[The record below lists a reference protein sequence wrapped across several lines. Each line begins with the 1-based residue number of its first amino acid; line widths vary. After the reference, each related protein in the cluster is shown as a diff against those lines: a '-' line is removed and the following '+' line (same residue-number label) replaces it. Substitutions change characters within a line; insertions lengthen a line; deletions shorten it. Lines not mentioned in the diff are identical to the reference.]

1 MSYISETYDPV
12 YSATI
17 PYSLNGTTYYAETYY
32 VTVLSCVDQ
41 HQICNPNDKTTTG
54 CTAPQAY
61 LQLNAS
67 ISDIGLN
74 EAQTA
79 AAQRIAGTLVFSNTL
94 NSVNGRNAAALLAS
108 QTVSELIQ
116 VLPLPIDQWRAEV
129 ENWYAVSL
137 AKMQR
142 SIIDFAGGPSDPT
155 AAQWGTYPFT
165 SPELAQTCHSQLVM
179 IPAGYQNFNFDAI
192 IIVTVIG
199 LGLLVTGITFES
211 CFNSCLKRRR
221 REDQLRQWRYD
232 APFQL
237 QRLAY
242 SGCYGVG
249 SFSDQEEDI
258 PRTKAKLPHLA
269 HQPQR
274 LGQLTPTATS
284 STTPLRPA
292 TQLSSTPPQ
301 GPSSLSSTN
310 PIAGGQQTAAGGA
323 SQGVANPSTYLRTG
337 SNSSQSINRPSS
349 PAATA
354 NASRQQPPAISSTAQ
369 ISTPNDS
376 TQGPTSPTAVNHTQA
391 AAAGTED
398 SRQPPS
404 TNPAANM
411 NSQGSSSSSR
421 AANGIEAAV
430 AGSLQSQP
438 SSAAPTSFT
447 TPSAN
452 VPIPGP
458 SLSTT
463 SPSPPAAAT
472 PATLAGVNRAGIAT
486 GAGGSRQ
493 RSSTLPTQIIPPQGP
508 RSSPTFPVLPAVT
521 RTVPPPQSNLTRMAA
536 SSTPPPASGTPCGLS
551 PPTSRDPHVT

>member
-1 MSYISETYDPV
+1 MSLFFLSANHISYINETYDPV
-12 YSATI
+12 YSATV
-17 PYSLNGTTYYAETYY
+17 PYSLNGATYYAETYY

-41 HQICNPNDKTTTG
+41 HQICNPNGDKTTG
-54 CTAPQAY
+54 CTALQAY
-61 LQLNAS
+61 RQLQAS

-74 EAQTA
+74 AAQTA
-79 AAQRIAGTLVFSNTL
+79 AAQRIIGTLVFSNTL

-108 QTVSELIQ
+108 QSVSELIQ
-116 VLPLPIDQWRAEV
+116 VLALPIDQWRAEV

-142 SIIDFAGGPSDPT
+142 SIIDFAGGPSDSI

-165 SPELAQTCHSQLVM
+165 SPELAQTCHSQLVK

-192 IIVTVIG
+192 IIVTAAG

-211 CFNSCLKRRR
+211 CFSSCLKRRR

-242 SGCYGVG
+242 SGCPDVG

-258 PRTKAKLPHLA
+258 PRAKVRLPSLA
-269 HQPQR
+269 HQTQH
-274 LGQLTPTATS
+274 LGQLPPTATS

-292 TQLSSTPPQ
+292 TQPSPTPPQ

-310 PIAGGQQTAAGGA
+310 QIAGGQQTAAGGA
-323 SQGVANPSTYLRTG
+323 GHDVANPSAYLRTG
-337 SNSSQSINRPSS
+337 SNSNQSITRPSP

-369 ISTPNDS
+369 ISTSNDS
-376 TQGPTSPTAVNHTQA
+376 TQGPTSPTAANRTQA
-391 AAAGTED
+391 AAAVPEG

-404 TNPAANM
+404 TNPAANV
-411 NSQGSSSSSR
+411 NFQGSSSSSR
-421 AANGIEAAV
+421 AANSIEAAV
-430 AGSLQSQP
+430 VGSLQSQS
-438 SSAAPTSFT
+438 SSAAPISFT

-452 VPIPGP
+452 LPMPGP
-458 SLSTT
+458 SLSIT
-463 SPSPPAAAT
+463 SPSLPAAAT
-472 PATLAGVNRAGIAT
+472 P
-486 GAGGSRQ
+486 
-493 RSSTLPTQIIPPQGP
+493 
-508 RSSPTFPVLPAVT
+508 VT
-521 RTVPPPQSNLTRMAA
+521 
-536 SSTPPPASGTPCGLS
+536 
-551 PPTSRDPHVT
+551 